1 MSKLPQ
7 VSGKNCLKALSKVG
21 FFVKRQKGS
30 HIIICRNDPFAE
42 VVIPNHKTLD
52 LNSVGYIPRSLLRSV
67 KTASERVL
75 LSEAEPRS
83 VRGVAK

>member
-7 VSGKNCLKALSKVG
+7 ISGKDRIKVLEKAG

-30 HIIICRNDPFAE
+30 HIILCRDEPFAE

-52 LNSVGYIPRSLLRSV
+52 KGTLRAIIRQVDLDVDEFIKLLNS
-67 KTASERVL
+67 
-75 LSEAEPRS
+75 
-83 VRGVAK
+83 

>member
-7 VSGKNCLKALSKVG
+7 VSGKNCIKALSKVG

-52 LNSVGYIPRSLLRSV
+52 KGTLRAIIRQADLDVDEFIELLR
-67 KTASERVL
+67 
-75 LSEAEPRS
+75 
-83 VRGVAK
+83 

>member
-7 VSGKNCLKALSKVG
+7 VSGKNCLKALSEVG

-30 HIIICRNDPFAE
+30 HIIVCRNDPFAE

-52 LNSVGYIPRSLLRSV
+52 KGTLRAIIRQADLDVNEFIELLND
-67 KTASERVL
+67 
-75 LSEAEPRS
+75 
-83 VRGVAK
+83 

>member
-7 VSGKNCLKALSKVG
+7 VSGKNCLKALNKVG

-30 HIIICRNDPFAE
+30 HIIVCRNDPFAE

-52 LNSVGYIPRSLLRSV
+52 KGTLRAIIRQADLDVDEFIELLND
-67 KTASERVL
+67 
-75 LSEAEPRS
+75 
-83 VRGVAK
+83 

>member
-30 HIIICRNDPFAE
+30 HIIVCRNDPFAE

-52 LNSVGYIPRSLLRSV
+52 KGTLRAIIRQADLDVDEFIELLND
-67 KTASERVL
+67 
-75 LSEAEPRS
+75 
-83 VRGVAK
+83 

>member
-30 HIIICRNDPFAE
+30 HIIVCRNDPFAE

-52 LNSVGYIPRSLLRSV
+52 KGTLRAIIRQTDLDVDEFIELLND
-67 KTASERVL
+67 
-75 LSEAEPRS
+75 
-83 VRGVAK
+83 